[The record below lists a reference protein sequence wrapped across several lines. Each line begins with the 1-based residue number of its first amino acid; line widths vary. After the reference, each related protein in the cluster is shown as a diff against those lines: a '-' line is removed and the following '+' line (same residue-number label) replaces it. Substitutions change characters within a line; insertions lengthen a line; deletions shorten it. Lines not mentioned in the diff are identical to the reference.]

1 MGYHRIGIV
10 LLLAAVL
17 LSVGPLS
24 GQVPDPTYAPLAKAF
39 DALKL
44 KDYQHAIEGFQQAIA
59 LAPDRPGPHLDLAY
73 TLLKIGEAEAGRD
86 QFGEAMRLD
95 PTNDHVALEYAFLCY
110 ETNQH
115 VTARR
120 IFERLAKTGNPT
132 AQEAFENVDRPLREG
147 ISQWSR
153 AVELQPQDF
162 SAHQELASLAEQR
175 DQLEL
180 ARTHYDIAWHLRP
193 ARRDLLLDLGRVLKQ
208 QDRMEAQRVRCAPP
222 IEPVT
227 DSHRT
232 PFCASYSDEAQRVP
246 CAPPVLTGAESR
258 GTPLCA
264 TYVEEA
270 NASLLAAS
278 RGAEPRVAEEAREL
292 LPTRYPYVYEFEKA
306 LALDPANVELR
317 RELAYLHLAM
327 DHRPEAET
335 QFETVVQSAPDDL
348 LSAAQL
354 GFLLLNRGN
363 DAAAKPLL
371 DRVLAGSDEEL
382 ADRVRTALHIPQALK
397 RREEQP
403 KAQVLNEAKF
413 LAERSLEK
421 GYLKDALK
429 YLHVA
434 HENDPVDFE
443 VMLKLGWT
451 NNILKDDGEALRWFD
466 LARRSPDEKTAAEA
480 SKAYKNLRPALQRFR
495 TTVWVFPMFSTRWND
510 AFTYAQAKTELRL
523 DHIPLRPYISV
534 RFIGDMRGAVE
545 KGLSLGPQYLSERS
559 MILAAGLATTPWR
572 GLTAWFE
579 AGEAFRYR
587 TTVTEQ
593 GRMLPDYRG
602 GVSFGKGLGNLLTN
616 GSHGKFA
623 ETNIDGVFVS
633 RFSDDTILYA
643 QSRAGYTL
651 RGTESFKG
659 FHSQMF
665 WNLNVTAD
673 LKSQYWANFVET
685 GPGFKFRFEQLPAS
699 LLFSVNLLRGVY
711 LINEGNP
718 RRPNYNEVR
727 LSVWYAYTH

>member
-1 MGYHRIGIV
+1 MGYQRIGIV
-10 LLLAAVL
+10 LLLSALL

-24 GQVPDPTYAPLAKAF
+24 GQVNDPSYGPLQKAF
-39 DALKL
+39 EALKL
-44 KDYQHAIEGFQQAIA
+44 KDYQQAIEGFQQAIA
-59 LAPDRPGPHLDLAY
+59 LAPDRPAPHLDLAY

-86 QFGEAMRLD
+86 QFGEALRLD
-95 PTNDHVALEYAFLCY
+95 PANDHVALEYAFLCY

-120 IFERLAKTGNPT
+120 IFERLAKVGDPT

-147 ISQWSR
+147 IAQWSR

-193 ARRDLLLDLGRVLKQ
+193 TRRDLLLDLGRVLKQ
-208 QDRMEAQRVRCAPP
+208 QDRLEAQRVRCAPP
-222 IEPVT
+222 VWPGTE
-227 DSHRT
+227 SRRT
-232 PFCASYSDEAQRVP
+232 PFCA
-246 CAPPVLTGAESR
+246 
-258 GTPLCA
+258 
-264 TYVEEA
+264 TYAEEA

-292 LPTRYPYVYEFEKA
+292 LPTRYPYVYEFEQA
-306 LALDPANVELR
+306 LTLDPANVELR

-335 QFETVVQSAPDDL
+335 QFQTVVQSAPEDL

-495 TTVWVFPMFSTRWND
+495 TTVWAFPMFSTRWND

-523 DHIPLRPYISV
+523 DHVPLRPYISV

-545 KGLSLGPQYLSERS
+545 RGLSLGPQYLSERS
-559 MILAAGLATTPWR
+559 MILAAGLATIPWR

-593 GRMLPDYRG
+593 GRILPDYRG
-602 GVSFGKGLGNLLTN
+602 GLSFGKGLGNLLAN

-633 RFSDDTILYA
+633 RFSNDTILYA
-643 QSRAGYTL
+643 QGRAGYTL

-659 FHSQMF
+659 FHSQLL

-685 GPGFKFRFEQLPAS
+685 GPAFKFRFEQLPAS

>member
-1 MGYHRIGIV
+1 MGYHRIGII
-10 LLLAAVL
+10 LLLAAATVC
-17 LSVGPLS
+17 
-24 GQVPDPTYAPLAKAF
+24 GQVADPTYAPLQKAYE
-39 DALKL
+39 ALKT
-44 KDYQHAIEGFQQAIA
+44 KDYQHAIEGFREAIA
-59 LAPDRPGPHLDLAY
+59 LAPDRPSVHTDLAY
-73 TLLKIGEAEAGRD
+73 TLLKIGEAEAARD
-86 QFGEAMRLD
+86 EFAAAMRLNPSD
-95 PTNDHVALEYAFLCY
+95 DHVALEYAFLCY
-110 ETNQH
+110 ETKQQ
-115 VTARR
+115 VQARR
-120 IFERLAKTGNPT
+120 VFERLAKLGNST

-147 ISQWSR
+147 ISQWSH
-153 AVELQPQDF
+153 ALELEPQNF
-162 SAHQELASLAEQR
+162 SAHEELAHLAEQR

-180 ARTHYDIAWHLRP
+180 ARTQYDIAWHLRP

-208 QDRMEAQRVRCAPP
+208 QDR
-222 IEPVT
+222 
-227 DSHRT
+227 
-232 PFCASYSDEAQRVP
+232 
-246 CAPPVLTGAESR
+246 
-258 GTPLCA
+258 
-264 TYVEEA
+264 VEDA

-278 RGAEPRVAEEAREL
+278 RGAEPRVADEAREL
-292 LPTRYPYVYEFEKA
+292 LPARYPYVYEFEKA
-306 LALDPANVELR
+306 LALDPSNVELR

-335 QFETVVQSAPDDL
+335 QFGTVVENAPDDL

-363 DAAAKPLL
+363 QAAAQPLL

-382 ADRVRTALHIPQALK
+382 ADRVRSALHLPQALK

-403 KAQVLNEAKF
+403 KAQVLIEAKF
-413 LAERSLEK
+413 LADKSLEK

-466 LARRSPDEKTAAEA
+466 LARRSPDEKTSAEA

-523 DHIPLRPYISV
+523 NHIPLRPYVSV
-534 RFIGDMRGAVE
+534 RFIGDARGNVE
-545 KGLSLGPQYLSERS
+545 SGPSLGPQFLSERS
-559 MILAAGLATTPWR
+559 MILAAGVATVPWR
-572 GLTAWFE
+572 GLTGWFE

-587 TTVTEQ
+587 TTPTDQ

-602 GVSFGKGLGNLLTN
+602 GVSFAKGIGNLLAN

-623 ETNIDGVFVS
+623 ETSTDGVFVS
-633 RFSDDTILYA
+633 RFSNDTILYA
-643 QSRAGYTL
+643 QGRAGYTF
-651 RGTESFKG
+651 RGAESFKG
-659 FHSQMF
+659 FHSQLL
-665 WNLNVTAD
+665 WNLNITAD
-673 LKSQYWANFVET
+673 VKSQYWANFVET
-685 GPGFKFRFEQLPAS
+685 GPAFKFRFEQLPAS
-699 LLFSVNLLRGVY
+699 LLFTVNLLHGVY

-727 LSVWYAYTH
+727 LSIWYAYTH